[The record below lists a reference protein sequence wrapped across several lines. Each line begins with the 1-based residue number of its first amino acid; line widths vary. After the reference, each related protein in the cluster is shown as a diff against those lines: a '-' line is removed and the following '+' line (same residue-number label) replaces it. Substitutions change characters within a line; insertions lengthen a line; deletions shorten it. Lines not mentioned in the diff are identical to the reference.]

1 MIDWQKYDETFQWYG
16 KDVEIELI
24 GILKEEYDDRMAK
37 IVRNVADRD
46 FEQLKFNTHSLK
58 GSIANYHASEPVEL
72 ARALEMMAKEGK
84 SEGIDDLLDGLIVS
98 TKALLDELLEHRQA
112 LLDEKG

>member
-1 MIDWQKYDETFQWYG
+1 MVDWQKYNDTFQWYG

-24 GILKEEYDDRMAK
+24 SVLNEEYKDRMAK
-37 IVRNVADRD
+37 MAQNVASRD

-58 GSIANYHASEPVEL
+58 GSIANYHAPEPVEL
-72 ARALEMMAKEGK
+72 AREIELKAKASDG
-84 SEGIDDLLDGLIVS
+84 DGLDELFLRLQVS
-98 TKALLDELLEHRQA
+98 TQCLLDELLEHRQE

>member
-1 MIDWQKYDETFQWYG
+1 MIDWQKYNDTFQWYG

-24 GILKEEYDDRMAK
+24 GILQDEYSDRMAK
-37 IVRNVADRD
+37 IAQNVADRD

-58 GSIANYHASEPVEL
+58 GTIANYQAPEPVEL
-72 ARALEMMAKEGK
+72 AKELEVMAKEGI
-84 SEGIDDLLDGLIVS
+84 SEGIDELFVRLQES
-98 TKALLDELLEHRQA
+98 TNKLMTELLEHRQA